1 MNRILGVLLVLGVC
15 AAGALYAGSPLLTFQ
30 QLKRAA
36 EAGDRDQLQALVDFP
51 AVRENLKQ
59 QVDSKA
65 VKLAREA
72 SGVGVLPV
80 MALGKLGS
88 MLGDRAIDRLVTP
101 EAVAAIVNSGRN
113 PRLHWKRRDS
123 ADAESPDAAV
133 QDAKPVVNYAYQ
145 TPDRFRVAL
154 SPPDRPDTSAAL
166 ILERHGLFSWRVEE
180 IELPK

>member
-1 MNRILGVLLVLGVC
+1 MNRVLGGLLLLAVV
-15 AAGALYAGSPLLTFQ
+15 AAGALYVGSPLLTFQ
-30 QLKRAA
+30 QLKTAA
-36 EAGDRDQLQALVDFP
+36 QAGDKDQLQALVDFP

-101 EAVAAIVNSGRN
+101 EAVAALVKSGRN
-113 PRLHWKRRDS
+113 PRLHWKR
-123 ADAESPDAAV
+123 ADPDEAGSTDAAAD
-133 QDAKPVVNYAYQ
+133 DAKPVVSYAYQ

-166 ILERHGLFSWRVEE
+166 ILERRGLFSWRVEE